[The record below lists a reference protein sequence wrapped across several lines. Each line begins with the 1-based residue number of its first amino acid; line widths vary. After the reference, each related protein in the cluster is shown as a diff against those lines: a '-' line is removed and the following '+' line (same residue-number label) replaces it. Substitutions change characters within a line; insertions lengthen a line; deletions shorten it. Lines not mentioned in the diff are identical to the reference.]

1 MLSITEFIIAMHL
14 LASYRTGSLRAL
26 PQTLPPGLY
35 EAAARRGAPQRPQP
49 GSRPTSDVPPIS
61 AIPRQFSGAGPPR
74 TSSPLARPPYGTPT
88 ASALSTTV
96 APQTTGDWAI
106 TPQEK
111 AQFDAIYTKVDTENL
126 GFITGE
132 QAVGFFSNSRL
143 PEDDLAQIWDLADV
157 NSEGRLNR
165 DEFAVAMHLIRQ
177 ELNRKG
183 GPSTLPQTLPT
194 NLIPPSMRRQPIAP
208 PHSTAPTFDNAANI
222 TKPKSAVEDL
232 FGLDALSSPPP
243 QVAQSTGGSSAL
255 TPASPQPTALPQ
267 QPRQPQLSSIFKA
280 FVPSSLFGQSLMTP
294 QATGASAGSGPTQQ
308 IRGLSQQ
315 QQAPAEDDLLG
326 DNDPEISKR
335 LTNET
340 TELANLSN
348 QIGNLTN
355 QMQQVKSKRAST
367 EQDLAQVNA
376 QKKDFETRLAQLRS
390 AYEQEVRDVKT
401 LEDRLAMSRNETR
414 KVQQDIAMV
423 QTTHQDLRSQHQQ
436 LVIALEADQKENSS
450 LKEKMRQINTEVS
463 ELKPKIEKLRSEA
476 RQQKGLVAI
485 NKKQLSTN
493 EAERDKA
500 MDDLDGASKE
510 LGEATREL
518 EETKRSISSTTRAPP
533 SAAVASPAPS
543 SSSQSMNPFFRRT
556 ATASSEKGMTQT
568 PFSPQALTSPNHD
581 AFDSFFG
588 PSFGSSHIPSSIQTS
603 SLPPTLFAGES
614 PNQSRQ
620 ISQASGLFDQPM
632 RSEAADDIP
641 IEPTGSLSS
650 GQKELSNGDLPNPN
664 LPPPPPPQSRQITS
678 SFLPLK
684 DSLQRSGSA
693 SSSVKATGPASRFGD
708 DFSIDTPTGRQ
719 TPQPFSSDFP
729 DSLERSDTNR
739 TETATT
745 SSPYPQRS
753 SSLSAKESASSS
765 PAVNVEDADNMH
777 GLFGAPSA
785 APDIPGAFPD
795 DTTPSMHTTT
805 STLDHT
811 EEPSRSMDLPLDV
824 PPHTENDPFAIT
836 TEHSRGP
843 PSTKDD
849 FESAFADFGSTNKTP
864 SNRSGSNFPAVG
876 GFGGPPQPG
885 THNEFPPIHEIGADE
900 DSDSDSDSDRG
911 FEDDFAPTSSHQQQ
925 TAVGQGQ
932 QLSQPS
938 YDHAGRSL
946 ADAHNPSQIGTI
958 FSNGDREVPSSQ
970 IPTLGS
976 TEGSMPSM
984 MDRPDIDRMASER
997 SQLPGPDAQSSPPTY
1012 DQIVSPAGHTG
1023 EHGGSKQFPAE
1034 YGGLLPSREILASP
1048 PPVSQSP
1055 ETNARFLSNG
1065 DEGSAIFGGPTAKE
1079 RAASGSF
1086 LPPSQ
1091 MPMAPGAT
1099 AAPYAYTAPP
1109 PQSVQSQPPV
1119 PPKKVADEFDDAF
1132 GDLSE
1137 AKEADEKGE
1146 DEFSDS
1152 HRSGFDEFNPT
1163 FDSPAPSRF
1172 ANSVSQPGNDS
1183 FYDFE
1188 SGFSSSPTQTSAFS
1202 QASQSQPTTKDHDW
1216 DAIFAGLGDTPSKT
1230 NGNIQPSVP
1239 PKEEMS
1245 PSGAASSISKPPLA
1259 RGLTSGTEHDDPILK
1274 VSTALGA
1281 WFNVANNYL
1290 GYSSDG
1296 VLQR

>member
-14 LASYRTGSLRAL
+14 LASYRTGALRAL
-26 PQTLPPGLY
+26 PQTLPQGLY
-35 EAAARRGAPQRPQP
+35 EAATRRGAPQRPQV
-49 GSRPTSDVPPIS
+49 GSRPTSDIPPIS

-88 ASALSTTV
+88 VSALSTAV
-96 APQTTGDWAI
+96 VPQITGDWAI

-183 GPSTLPQTLPT
+183 GPSTLPQTLPP

-208 PHSTAPTFDNAANI
+208 PQSTAPTFDNAANI
-222 TKPKSAVEDL
+222 TKPKSAAEDL

-243 QVAQSTGGSSAL
+243 QVAQSTGGSSGF
-255 TPASPQPTALPQ
+255 TPVSPQPTGSPQ
-267 QPRQPQLSSIFKA
+267 QSRQPQQSSIFKP
-280 FVPSSLFGQSLMTP
+280 FVPSSSFGQTLMTP
-294 QATGASAGSGPTQQ
+294 QATGASASGGPTQQ
-308 IRGLSQQ
+308 NRGLPQQ
-315 QQAPAEDDLLG
+315 QRQAPTEDDLLG

-340 TELANLSN
+340 IELANLSN
-348 QIGNLTN
+348 QVGNLTN

-367 EQDLAQVNA
+367 EQDLAQVNS

-390 AYEQEVRDVKT
+390 AYEQEVRDVKS
-401 LEDRLAMSRNETR
+401 LEERLAMSRNETK

-423 QTTHQDLRSQHQQ
+423 QSTHQDLQSQHQQ
-436 LVIALEADQKENSS
+436 LVTALEADQKENNS
-450 LKEKMRQINTEVS
+450 LKEKMRQINHEVS
-463 ELKPKIEKLRSEA
+463 ELKPKIEKIRSEA

-485 NKKQLSTN
+485 NRKQLSTN
-493 EAERDKA
+493 EAERDKI
-500 MDDLDGASKE
+500 MGDLDGASKE
-510 LGEATREL
+510 LSEATREL

-556 ATASSEKGMTQT
+556 ATASSEKGFNQS
-568 PFSPQALTSPNHD
+568 PFSPPALTSPNHD

-588 PSFGSSHIPSSIQTS
+588 PSFTSSHVPPSSVQTS
-603 SLPPTLFAGES
+603 SPPPTSFADES
-614 PNQSRQ
+614 LNQSQQ
-620 ISQASGLFDQPM
+620 IFQASGSFDQPV

-641 IEPTGSLSS
+641 LEPTASPLTS
-650 GQKELSNGDLPNPN
+650 QHELSNGELPNPN
-664 LPPPPPPQSRQITS
+664 QPPPPPPQSRQITS
-678 SFLPLK
+678 SFLPLR

-708 DFSIDTPTGRQ
+708 DSTIDTPKSQQ
-719 TPQPFSSDFP
+719 TPQPFISDFP

-739 TETATT
+739 TETPTT
-745 SSPYPQRS
+745 SSPYPQRAS
-753 SSLSAKESASSS
+753 PLSVQAKESLPPSI
-765 PAVNVEDADNMH
+765 NVEDANDMH
-777 GLFGAPSA
+777 GDFGAPSA

-795 DTTPSMHTTT
+795 DTTPSMHTPT

-811 EEPSRSMDLPLDV
+811 EEPSRPRDLALDG
-824 PPHTENDPFAIT
+824 PPDTQNDPFAMT

-843 PSTKDD
+843 PSAKDD
-849 FESAFADFGSTNKTP
+849 FESAFADFGSTNKA
-864 SNRSGSNFPAVG
+864 SSGGSGSEFSPIG
-876 GFGGPPQPG
+876 SFGGPPQPN
-885 THNEFPPIHEIGADE
+885 THGEFPPIHEIGADE
-900 DSDSDSDSDRG
+900 ESDSESDSDRG
-911 FEDDFAPTSSHQQQ
+911 FEDDFTPASSHQQQ
-925 TAVGQGQ
+925 AAVVQGQ
-932 QLSQPS
+932 PIPQPLNG
-938 YDHAGRSL
+938 HTGKGL
-946 ADAHNPSQIGTI
+946 ADAYNPFQTGTV
-958 FSNGDREVPSSQ
+958 SSSGGDKASSSEVP
-970 IPTLGS
+970 TVNKV
-976 TEGSMPSM
+976 TEVPMPSSM
-984 MDRPDIDRMASER
+984 MNRPGMDRMASER

-1012 DQIVSPAGHTG
+1012 DQTIPPVGHAG
-1023 EHGGSKQFPAE
+1023 EHRESNQFPAE

-1048 PPVSQSP
+1048 PPASQSP
-1055 ETNARFLSNG
+1055 ETNARSLSNG
-1065 DEGSAIFGGPTAKE
+1065 NEGSAIFGGPNAKE

-1099 AAPYAYTAPP
+1099 AAPYAYTAPS
-1109 PQSVQSQPPV
+1109 PQSLQPQPPI
-1119 PPKKVADEFDDAF
+1119 PPKKGADEFDDAF

-1146 DEFSDS
+1146 DDFSDS

-1163 FDSPAPSRF
+1163 FDSPIPSRF
-1172 ANSVSQPGNDS
+1172 ANSVSQPGNDG
-1183 FYDFE
+1183 FHDFE
-1188 SGFSSSPTQTSAFS
+1188 SGFSSSPAQTSAFGQPP
-1202 QASQSQPTTKDHDW
+1202 QAQPTTQNHDW
-1216 DAIFAGLGDTPSKT
+1216 DAIFAGLGDTPSKS
-1230 NGNIQPSVP
+1230 NSNIQPSVP
-1239 PKEEMS
+1239 PKEGIS
-1245 PSGAASSISKPPLA
+1245 PPGATSSASKPPLA

-1274 VSTALGA
+1274 VI
-1281 WFNVANNYL
+1281 
-1290 GYSSDG
+1290 
-1296 VLQR
+1296 QRIEHHAM